1 MLSSLSR
8 ILPLLLLFVILIP
21 SVQAADV
28 VEVEISGDINEG
40 TVATLEKAFDVAE
53 REDADAILVV
63 IDTPGGLV
71 SSMKDM
77 VSMILNSDRPVIT
90 YVHPRGA
97 FAASA
102 GSFILISGN
111 VAAMSNGT
119 STGAATPIGMVE
131 PARNKTINYIASY
144 ARSIAEKRDR
154 PADVVEKFVTEG
166 KSLSAEAAYQ
176 KGVVDVLADS
186 KEGLFNKLDNRT
198 VDVDG
203 KNVTLDFDEV
213 NVIEVDK
220 PLRAEIFGFLSNPQ
234 VASVLL
240 LIGIYGL
247 IFGLTSPG
255 VLPETL
261 GAICIVLSLTG
272 LLSGSIDISYIG
284 ILLILLAI
292 IFLVAELM
300 TPTYGVLGIASVICV
315 ALGSIMLY
323 REPLMPREFYTS
335 FPQLMA
341 GISIGIAGIMTF
353 LIIKVAQLR
362 KTLKRVG
369 GEALIGISGEVTYFE
384 NGQGYAKVRG
394 EGWKIESD
402 EDLKKGDRVT
412 VKDRKGLTLYV
423 SKQESREESKEESKE
438 SGQSGEEEDR

>member
-1 MLSSLSR
+1 MLPSLSR
-8 ILPLLLLFVILIP
+8 ILALLFLFIIILIP
-21 SVQAADV
+21 HAHAADV

-40 TVATLEKAFDVAE
+40 TVVTLEKAFEVAE
-53 REDADAILVV
+53 REDADAILVI

-77 VSMILNSDRPVIT
+77 VSPILNSDRPIIT
-90 YVHPRGA
+90 YVYPRGA

-144 ARSIAEKRDR
+144 AKGIAEKRGR
-154 PADVVEKFVTEG
+154 PADLVEKFVTEG
-166 KSLSAEAAYQ
+166 KSLSAEEAYQ
-176 KGVVDVLADS
+176 EGVVDVLADS
-186 KEGLFNKLDNRT
+186 KEVLFNRLDGRT
-198 VDVDG
+198 VSIDG
-203 KNVTLDFDEV
+203 ENVTFEFDEV
-213 NVIEVDK
+213 NTIIVEK
-220 PLRAEIFGFLSNPQ
+220 PLRAEIFGLLSNPQ

-255 VLPETL
+255 VLPETV
-261 GAICIVLSLTG
+261 GAICLVLSLTG
-272 LLSGSIDISYIG
+272 LLSGSIDISYIA
-284 ILLILLAI
+284 ILLLLLAV
-292 IFLVAELM
+292 IFLIAELM
-300 TPTYGVLGIASVICV
+300 TPTYGVLGIASVVCV

-362 KTLKRVG
+362 KSLKRVG
-369 GEALIGISGEVTYFE
+369 GEALIGIRGEVTSFE
-384 NGQGYAKVRG
+384 NGEGYARVRG
-394 EGWKIESD
+394 EGWKIKSE
-402 EDLKKGDRVT
+402 EDLKKGDKIIVT
-412 VKDRKGLTLYV
+412 NRDGLTLYV
-423 SKQESREESKEESKE
+423 SREESKENDKDKE
-438 SGQSGEEEDR
+438 TER